1 MKDDQSIE
9 RLLRSAKP
17 SPPAPGGIGPCLDAE
32 TLAAW
37 VDGGLTSKAL
47 RQAELHVSSCARC
60 QAAVAATMTS
70 APLVSSE
77 AEISARTW
85 SFRWLVPLAAGVA
98 AAGLW
103 FMVPS
108 RSELVAPAPE
118 SSQVALDRQAAQ
130 APIEQPPQAS
140 PRDQRAPES
149 SVGKLAD
156 AAPKVEERKDFAP
169 TVVGKPDVG
178 NPQTANESPARARQE
193 AEANKTAKNAADSF
207 APSREELSA
216 RAVEP
221 SPGNPSAPSAVAT
234 PPSAP
239 AANAA
244 ASDAQFRVSGAAQAA
259 PRAAVSS
266 NAVTRSANLQTPFE
280 VVSPNPTVR
289 WRVSLGGS
297 IDRSSDAGATWTP
310 QSSGVAADLLAGAS
324 PLPEVCWLVGR
335 SGTVLRTT
343 DGGQQWRRVTFV
355 GSFDLQAVTATD
367 ASTAEVTATDGRR
380 FRTVDAGITWR

>member
-1 MKDDQSIE
+1 MKEDQSIE
-9 RLLRSAKP
+9 RLLRSARP
-17 SPPAPGGIGPCLDAE
+17 SSPAPGGIGPCLDAE

-77 AEISARTW
+77 AETSARTW
-85 SFRWLVPLAAGVA
+85 SFRWFMPLAAGVA

-108 RSELVAPAPE
+108 RSQFVAPAPE
-118 SSQVALDRQAAQ
+118 SSQVALDRPAAQ
-130 APIEQPPQAS
+130 APIEQPAQAP

-149 SVGKLAD
+149 SLGKLAD
-156 AAPKVEERKDFAP
+156 AAPKVEERKD
-169 TVVGKPDVG
+169 
-178 NPQTANESPARARQE
+178 ANESPARARQE
-193 AEANKTAKNAADSF
+193 AEANKAAKSAADSF
-207 APSREELSA
+207 APSQEELSA
-216 RAVEP
+216 RAVAP
-221 SPGNPSAPSAVAT
+221 VASPPAPSAVGA
-234 PPSAP
+234 PAPSAP

-244 ASDAQFRVSGAAQAA
+244 ASDAQFRVGGAAQAA

-280 VVSPNPTVR
+280 VVSPNAAVR
-289 WRVSLGGS
+289 WRVSIGGS
-297 IDRSSDAGATWTP
+297 LDRSSDAGATWTP

-324 PLPEVCWLVGR
+324 PSPDVCWLVGR

>member
-1 MKDDQSIE
+1 MKEDQSIE
-9 RLLRSAKP
+9 RLLRSARP

-37 VDGGLTSKAL
+37 VDGGLTAKAL

-70 APLVSSE
+70 APLVSSD
-77 AEISARTW
+77 AETSARTW

-108 RSELVAPAPE
+108 RSQIVAPAPA

-130 APIEQPPQAS
+130 APIEQPAPAP
-140 PRDQRAPES
+140 PRDERAPES
-149 SVGKLAD
+149 SLGKLAD
-156 AAPKVEERKDFAP
+156 AAPKVEERKDIST
-169 TVVGKPDVG
+169 TVVGKPDVV
-178 NPQTANESPARARQE
+178 NVETSNELRARAQQE
-193 AEANKTAKNAADSF
+193 AEKNTAKAAADSF
-207 APSREELSA
+207 APSKEELSA
-216 RAVEP
+216 RAVAP
-221 SPGNPSAPSAVAT
+221 STSPPAPSAAGAPV
-234 PPSAP
+234 PSAP
-239 AANAA
+239 AAIAA
-244 ASDAQFRVSGAAQAA
+244 APNEQFRVGGAAQAA

-266 NAVTRSANLQTPFE
+266 NAVNRSANLQTPFE

-289 WRVSLGGS
+289 WRLSIGGS

-324 PLPEVCWLVGR
+324 PSPEVCWLVGR

-367 ASTAEVTATDGRR
+367 ASTAEVTAADGRR